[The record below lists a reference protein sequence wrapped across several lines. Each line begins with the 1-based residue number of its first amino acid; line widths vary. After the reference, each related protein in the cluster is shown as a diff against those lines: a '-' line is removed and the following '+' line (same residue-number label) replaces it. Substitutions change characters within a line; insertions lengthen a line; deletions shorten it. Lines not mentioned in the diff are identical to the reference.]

1 MSINIETLKKER
13 DEARRQVYLIKRST
27 SWRITAP
34 LRLVGHIVAG
44 RQGLARAAA
53 AEARRRIWAAL
64 PERVRSTLKPFGEV
78 GASLIGL
85 RPYSQSNPKAWTEIV
100 DYRNNRTNSLKIRS
114 VYAEMIAIDICVVVY
129 NNTKYLRGFLQ
140 SIIDSNYDLTKLT
153 INVHNNSST
162 SSETLELTNIIQT
175 YAAVLNIHTSYSEN
189 NGFGA
194 GQHIAISKG
203 NAQFILVS
211 NIDLT
216 FEKDAL
222 WQIAIEAISDEAA
235 VAAWELRQKP
245 FEHPKFY
252 DPVTRVTLWN
262 SHACVL
268 IRRDAYNLVG
278 GYDHNIFMYGEDV
291 ELSYRFREYGF
302 VLKYVPKAVVYHFT
316 YEESIIK
323 PLQYEGGIFSNIYIR
338 YKYGSLIDYLSSV
351 GMITRLLLMKEAYPN
366 SKKAVCRQIVRLV
379 KILFAANIERIAK
392 GEVNH
397 PFRGWDYDAVR
408 DGAFVP
414 SGPSRME
421 VPLVSVITRT
431 IVGRQH
437 LLRQAMASVANQT
450 YPNIEHVIVEDGGS
464 SMQAVAAQ
472 AASDFNYVVAFAG
485 LSKLGRSA
493 AGNQGVL
500 LAKGQ
505 WCLFLDDDDLLF
517 ADHVETLMNTVHN
530 NPSLDAVVASAW
542 QVETNYFSRDKSNY
556 AEKEP
561 TVPEITKLPIHPE
574 IKNRNLVAIQSVIFE
589 RDKYIT
595 IKGMPEDLDVLED
608 WVLWAT
614 YFNTG
619 KVERIHK
626 VTSMYRIPMD
636 ITENSKRLDTFNRA
650 YSIAYSRIHT
660 QINN

>member
-1 MSINIETLKKER
+1 MSINMETLIKER

-34 LRLVGHIVAG
+34 LRLIGHIVAG

-53 AEARRRIWAAL
+53 AEARRRIWGAL
-64 PERVRSTLKPFGEV
+64 SERVRSTLKPFGEI

-85 RPYSQSNPKAWTEIV
+85 RSYSQSNSKAWTDIV
-100 DYRNNRTNSLKIRS
+100 DYRNSRTDSLKIGS
-114 VYAEMIAIDICVVVY
+114 VHAQMIAIDICVVVY

-140 SIIDSNYDLTKLT
+140 SIIDSNYNLSK
-153 INVHNNSST
+153 INVYIHNNNSNT
-162 SSETLELTNIIQT
+162 SETLEIANIIQT
-175 YAAVLNIHTSYSEN
+175 HAAILNIHTSYSAN

-222 WQIAIEAISDEAA
+222 WQIATEAISDEAS

-252 DPVTRVTLWN
+252 DPVTRITLWN

-268 IRRDAYNLVG
+268 MRRDAYNLVG
-278 GYDHNIFMYGEDV
+278 GYDRNIFMYGEDV
-291 ELSYRFREYGF
+291 ELSYRFRQYGF

-323 PLQYEGGIFSNIYIR
+323 PLQYEGGIFANIYLR
-338 YKYGSLIDYLSSV
+338 CKYGSVIDYLSSF
-351 GMITRLLLMKEAYPN
+351 GMITRLLLAKQVYPN
-366 SKKAVCRQIVRLV
+366 SKKGVCRQIARLIKTLIV
-379 KILFAANIERIAK
+379 SDFGRMAK

-397 PFRGWDYDAVR
+397 PFRGWDYEAVR

-414 SGPSRME
+414 SGPARME
-421 VPLVSVITRT
+421 APLVSVITRT
-431 IVGRQH
+431 IAGRQH

-450 YPNIEHVIVEDGGS
+450 YPNIEHIIVEDGGS

-485 LSKLGRSA
+485 LSKVGRSA

-530 NPSLDAVVASAW
+530 NPSLDAVIVSAW
-542 QVETNYFSRDKSNY
+542 QVETKYFSRDKSNY

-574 IKNRNLVAIQSVIFE
+574 INNRNLVAIQSVIFE
-589 RDKYIT
+589 RDKYIK

-619 KVERIHK
+619 KVEKINK
-626 VTSMYRIPMD
+626 ITSMYRIPMD
-636 ITENSKRLDTFNRA
+636 IADNNKRLDTFDRA
-650 YSIAYSRIHT
+650 YSIAYYRIHT